1 LYAANNSQKPAYDAF
16 GAVARLIDGTTFTV
30 KAGTTPRVTMYMP
43 YLAYYS
49 QPGSPIGMTYVVRDA
64 AGQVA
69 VGQPVATLAG
79 DESITFTTAFKPV
92 KGKTYTVTA
101 TANEPNGHSETRSAV
116 ITAS

>member
-1 LYAANNSQKPAYDAF
+1 L
-16 GAVARLIDGTTFTV
+16 
-30 KAGTTPRVTMYMP
+30 
-43 YLAYYS
+43 
-49 QPGSPIGMTYVVRDA
+49 TYVVRDA

-79 DESITFTTAFKPV
+79 DQSITFATAFTPV

-116 ITAS
+116 IKAS